1 MTGYMSFGMLRIHER
16 FQFSNPYINL
26 NANGITN
33 EKIST
38 QKYKAPDGI
47 VYSTQSVTGVKIIL

>member
-26 NANGITN
+26 NASGITN
-33 EKIST
+33 EKIPRKNT
-38 QKYKAPDGI
+38 KLQMGLCTAHN
-47 VYSTQSVTGVKIIL
+47 L